1 MLHRRTL
8 AGENGNT
15 ILYHKNT
22 IISENQHS
30 FHVIRSSFT
39 VNRSSSLSTNWHT
52 TRYAVQGQPDNLFR
66 NTCFIWMLGETHLHF
81 ATDTTTLYTLHS
93 TLYTLNS
100 TPSSIN
106 HQPQLRCFFFNKSN
120 NYLVIKNK
128 PLIFAVENSPPR
140 KYPPRK
146 SVKY

>member
-8 AGENGNT
+8 AGENRNT

-39 VNRSSSLSTNWHT
+39 VNRSSSLFNDWHT
-52 TRYAVQGQPDNLFR
+52 TRYAVQGQPDNLFG
-66 NTCFIWMLGETHLHF
+66 NTCFIWIFGETHLHF
-81 ATDTTTLYTLHS
+81 AADTPYTLH
-93 TLYTLNS
+93 TTHYTLHS

-106 HQPQLRCFFFNKSN
+106 HKPQLRCIFFNKSN

-128 PLIFAVENSPPR
+128 LLILSIENSPPR
-140 KYPPRK
+140 KYPLRK